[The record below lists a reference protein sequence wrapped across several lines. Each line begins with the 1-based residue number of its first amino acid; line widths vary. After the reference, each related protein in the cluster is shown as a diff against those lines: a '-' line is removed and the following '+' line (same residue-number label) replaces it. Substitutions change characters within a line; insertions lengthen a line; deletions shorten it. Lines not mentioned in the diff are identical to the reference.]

1 MSRRRFNQR
10 ESGANPEQGPLL
22 CESAGALSSQ
32 GALPSP
38 RGLAPRR
45 RSLCEPRR
53 SARTDGHADPPSH
66 LVIAF
71 RPVTQSLHALLPQRI
86 VNEGNAH
93 DPHHLPQVPALRRRR
108 RPRPRRPFG
117 LLAKQRRSGIIRR
130 EAADAA
136 KPVILVTSFG
146 TSYNSTRHVTIG
158 AIEDAIRE
166 KYGRDYD
173 VRRAFTSQIII
184 DKLKERDG
192 IEIDNV
198 EEALDRAKADGV
210 ETVIVQPT
218 HLMAGLEYTDIK
230 DELDKRSDDFKQVAL
245 GEPLL
250 ASDADYQAVAEA
262 IAEQRANLDDG
273 ACAFVLMGHGTTAD
287 SNADYATMQR
297 TFDAL
302 GKKQF
307 FVGTVEAEPTCEDV
321 IAGVQAAGYAKAVLS
336 PFMVVA
342 GDHATNDMADTS
354 DPDSWASKFTAAG
367 IETTCLL
374 EGLGQYSGIDDI
386 YVDHVAAAIESL

>member
-1 MSRRRFNQR
+1 MTPTIS
-10 ESGANPEQGPLL
+10 
-22 CESAGALSSQ
+22 
-32 GALPSP
+32 
-38 RGLAPRR
+38 R
-45 RSLCEPRR
+45 RSLLSGGAAALALGALTGCSQSNDGAGSS
-53 SARTDGHADPPSH
+53 SASTAP
-66 LVIAF
+66 
-71 RPVTQSLHALLPQRI
+71 
-86 VNEGNAH
+86 
-93 DPHHLPQVPALRRRR
+93 
-108 RPRPRRPFG
+108 
-117 LLAKQRRSGIIRR
+117 
-130 EAADAA
+130 AA

-218 HLMAGLEYTDIK
+218 HLMAGLEYMDIK

-321 IAGVQAAGYAKAVLS
+321 IAGVQAAGYTKAVLS

>member
-1 MSRRRFNQR
+1 MTPTIS
-10 ESGANPEQGPLL
+10 
-22 CESAGALSSQ
+22 
-32 GALPSP
+32 
-38 RGLAPRR
+38 R
-45 RSLCEPRR
+45 RSLLSGGAAALALGALTGC
-53 SARTDGHADPPSH
+53 SQSNDGAGS
-66 LVIAF
+66 
-71 RPVTQSLHALLPQRI
+71 
-86 VNEGNAH
+86 
-93 DPHHLPQVPALRRRR
+93 
-108 RPRPRRPFG
+108 
-117 LLAKQRRSGIIRR
+117 SG
-130 EAADAA
+130 ASTAPAA

-230 DELDKRSDDFKQVAL
+230 D
-245 GEPLL
+245 LL
-250 ASDADYQAVAEA
+250 ASDADYQAVAKA

>member
-1 MSRRRFNQR
+1 MTPTIS
-10 ESGANPEQGPLL
+10 
-22 CESAGALSSQ
+22 
-32 GALPSP
+32 
-38 RGLAPRR
+38 R
-45 RSLCEPRR
+45 RSLLSGGAAALALGALTGCSRNN
-53 SARTDGHADPPSH
+53 DGAGS
-66 LVIAF
+66 
-71 RPVTQSLHALLPQRI
+71 
-86 VNEGNAH
+86 
-93 DPHHLPQVPALRRRR
+93 
-108 RPRPRRPFG
+108 
-117 LLAKQRRSGIIRR
+117 SG
-130 EAADAA
+130 ASTAPAA

-386 YVDHVAAAIESL
+386 YVYHVAAAIESL

>member
-71 RPVTQSLHALLPQRI
+71 RPVTQSPQVLLPQRI
-86 VNEGNAH
+86 VNEGTH
-93 DPHHLPQVPALRRRR
+93 MTPTIS
-108 RPRPRRPFG
+108 
-117 LLAKQRRSGIIRR
+117 RRSLLSGGAAALALGALTGCSQNNDGAGSSGAS
-130 EAADAA
+130 AADAA

-273 ACAFVLMGHGTTAD
+273 TCAFVLMGHGTTAD

>member
-1 MSRRRFNQR
+1 MTPTIS
-10 ESGANPEQGPLL
+10 
-22 CESAGALSSQ
+22 
-32 GALPSP
+32 
-38 RGLAPRR
+38 R
-45 RSLCEPRR
+45 RSLLSGGAAALALGALTGC
-53 SARTDGHADPPSH
+53 SQNNDGAGS
-66 LVIAF
+66 
-71 RPVTQSLHALLPQRI
+71 
-86 VNEGNAH
+86 
-93 DPHHLPQVPALRRRR
+93 
-108 RPRPRRPFG
+108 
-117 LLAKQRRSGIIRR
+117 SG
-130 EAADAA
+130 ASTAPAA

-273 ACAFVLMGHGTTAD
+273 TCAFVLMGHGTTAD
-287 SNADYATMQR
+287 SNADYATMQ
-297 TFDAL
+297 
-302 GKKQF
+302 
-307 FVGTVEAEPTCEDV
+307 
-321 IAGVQAAGYAKAVLS
+321 LS
-336 PFMVVA
+336 LI
-342 GDHATNDMADTS
+342 H
-354 DPDSWASKFTAAG
+354 
-367 IETTCLL
+367 I
-374 EGLGQYSGIDDI
+374 
-386 YVDHVAAAIESL
+386 

>member
-1 MSRRRFNQR
+1 MTPIISRRSLLSGGAAALALGALAGCSQTNAAAGS
-10 ESGANPEQGPLL
+10 SGAN
-22 CESAGALSSQ
+22 ATA
-32 GALPSP
+32 
-38 RGLAPRR
+38 
-45 RSLCEPRR
+45 
-53 SARTDGHADPPSH
+53 
-66 LVIAF
+66 
-71 RPVTQSLHALLPQRI
+71 
-86 VNEGNAH
+86 
-93 DPHHLPQVPALRRRR
+93 
-108 RPRPRRPFG
+108 
-117 LLAKQRRSGIIRR
+117 
-130 EAADAA
+130 AA

-146 TSYNSTRHVTIG
+146 TSYNATRHVTIG

-198 EEALDRAKADGV
+198 EEALNRAKADGV
-210 ETVIVQPT
+210 DTIIVQPT
-218 HLMAGLEYTDIK
+218 HLMAGLEYSDIA
-230 DELDKRSDDFKQVAL
+230 DELDGRSDDFSHVAL

-250 ASDADYQAVAEA
+250 ASDADYRAVAGA
-262 IAEQRANLDDG
+262 IADQRANLDDG
-273 ACAFVLMGHGTTAD
+273 ATAFVLMGHGTTAD
-287 SNADYATMQR
+287 SNSDYTTMQQ

-321 IAGVQAAGYAKAVLS
+321 IAAVQAAGYAKAVLS

-342 GDHATNDMADTS
+342 GDHATNDMADAS
-354 DPDSWASKFTAAG
+354 DPDSWVSRFSAAG
-367 IETTCLL
+367 IEATCLL

-386 YVDHVAAAIESL
+386 YVDHVAAAIETL

>member
-1 MSRRRFNQR
+1 M
-10 ESGANPEQGPLL
+10 
-22 CESAGALSSQ
+22 
-32 GALPSP
+32 
-38 RGLAPRR
+38 
-45 RSLCEPRR
+45 
-53 SARTDGHADPPSH
+53 
-66 LVIAF
+66 
-71 RPVTQSLHALLPQRI
+71 
-86 VNEGNAH
+86 
-93 DPHHLPQVPALRRRR
+93 
-108 RPRPRRPFG
+108 
-117 LLAKQRRSGIIRR
+117 
-130 EAADAA
+130 
-136 KPVILVTSFG
+136 
-146 TSYNSTRHVTIG
+146 
-158 AIEDAIRE
+158 
-166 KYGRDYD
+166 
-173 VRRAFTSQIII
+173 
-184 DKLKERDG
+184 
-192 IEIDNV
+192 

-230 DELDKRSDDFKQVAL
+230 DELDKRSNDFKQVAL

-342 GDHATNDMADTS
+342 ATMPPTTWQTPPTPIPGHPSLPQPASRPHACSRA
-354 DPDSWASKFTAAG
+354 WASTAASMTSTS
-367 IETTCLL
+367 TTSPRRSSPSNRHRPSRLKP
-374 EGLGQYSGIDDI
+374 
-386 YVDHVAAAIESL
+386 HP